1 MARKLFEIMGE
12 VFNVDPS
19 SINDK
24 TKQSDIEKWDSL
36 NSLLLIDQLEK
47 EYSMKFSIDD
57 VIEITTVGDI
67 KNILKS
73 HGIDVSKI

>member
-19 SINDK
+19 SITDK

-36 NSLLLIDQLEK
+36 NSLLLIDQLER
-47 EYSMKFSIDD
+47 EYNMKFSIDD

>member
-1 MARKLFEIMGE
+1 MPRKLFEVMGE
-12 VFNVDPS
+12 VFNVDPA

-36 NSLLLIDQLEK
+36 NSLLLIDQLER
-47 EYSMKFSIDD
+47 EFNVKFSIDD
-57 VIEITTVGDI
+57 IIDITTVGDI

-73 HGIDVSKI
+73 QGIDVSKI

>member
-1 MARKLFEIMGE
+1 MTRKLFEIMGE
-12 VFNVDPS
+12 VFNIDPS

-36 NSLLLIDQLEK
+36 NSLLLIDRLEN
-47 EYSMKFSIDD
+47 EYKTKFSIDD

-73 HGIDVSKI
+73 HGIDESKI